1 MRILN
6 TRSLKRKEKLLK
18 VYVKFLDV
26 ILDDV
31 LSLDSLGK
39 NDITKQVS
47 VSPVMLN
54 RASSPC
60 THESKNRINVI
71 LWISWRYFRAQQHSH
86 IGNKILVDHQRN
98 LGRWYSLVIRL
109 TWVKSF
115 FILSQYLKFCLSD
128 ILLNCNIERFS
139 F

>member
-31 LSLDSLGK
+31 LSLDSLVK
-39 NDITKQVS
+39 NDMTKEVS

-54 RASSPC
+54 RASSLVPMKAKQNKC
-60 THESKNRINVI
+60 HSLII
-71 LWISWRYFRAQQHSH
+71 LEAF
-86 IGNKILVDHQRN
+86 
-98 LGRWYSLVIRL
+98 
-109 TWVKSF
+109 
-115 FILSQYLKFCLSD
+115 
-128 ILLNCNIERFS
+128 
-139 F
+139 